1 MAKQGHAFCDI
12 DQGHRKRLQCAPV
25 SFHRAHLARV
35 GWLLLRF
42 GGGIGAA
49 TGLSGGKTL
58 RDLKLPNQRHPEKA
72 HRPDQEQPKKPSWIR
87 VKAPTSEGYKQT
99 RDILKSKKLVTVC
112 EEAGCPNVGE
122 CWSQGH
128 ATMMIMGE
136 ICTRG
141 CTFCN
146 VATGKPQALD
156 AFEPG
161 KVAHAVSEL
170 GLKHVVITSVDRDD
184 LDDGGAEHFAQTI
197 RAIRHRAPGTTIE
210 ILTPDF
216 LKCPPSALEK
226 VVEARPDVFN
236 HNLETVP
243 GLYLEVRPGARY
255 FHSLRLLQKVKE
267 LDPTMFTK
275 SGIMVGLG
283 ETRAGV
289 LQVMDDMRAAEV
301 DFLTIGQY
309 LQPTP
314 KHHRVDRFVTPDE
327 FKSYEEA
334 AFGKGFLMVSA
345 TPLTRSSYHAG
356 DDFAQ
361 LRAARLAKLGRG

>member
-1 MAKQGHAFCDI
+1 M
-12 DQGHRKRLQCAPV
+12 
-25 SFHRAHLARV
+25 
-35 GWLLLRF
+35 
-42 GGGIGAA
+42 
-49 TGLSGGKTL
+49 
-58 RDLKLPNQRHPEKA
+58 RDLNIPQERHPEKA
-72 HRPDQEQPKKPSWIR
+72 HRPDNAQPRKPDWIR
-87 VKAPTSEGYKQT
+87 VKAPVSDGYKKT
-99 RDILKSKKLVTVC
+99 RDIMRDNKLVTVC

-146 VATGKPQALD
+146 VATGRPDALD
-156 AFEPG
+156 MFEPG
-161 KVAHAVSEL
+161 RVADAVAKL
-170 GLKHVVITSVDRDD
+170 GLNHVVITSVDRDD

-197 RAIRHRAPGTTIE
+197 RAVRHRSPSTTIE

-216 LKCPPSALEK
+216 LKCDASVLEK

-243 GLYLEVRPGARY
+243 GLYPEVRPGARY
-255 FHSLRLLQKVKE
+255 FHSLRLLQRVKE
-267 LDPTMFTK
+267 LDPSMFTK

-283 ETRAGV
+283 ETRQAV
-289 LQVMDDMRAAEV
+289 MQIMDDMRAADV

-314 KHHRVDRFVTPDE
+314 KHHAVDRFVHPDE
-327 FKSYEEA
+327 FKSYEKSA
-334 AFGKGFLMVSA
+334 YGKGFLMVSA

-361 LRAARLAKLGRG
+361 LRAARNKKLGLA

>member
-1 MAKQGHAFCDI
+1 M
-12 DQGHRKRLQCAPV
+12 
-25 SFHRAHLARV
+25 
-35 GWLLLRF
+35 
-42 GGGIGAA
+42 
-49 TGLSGGKTL
+49 
-58 RDLKLPNQRHPEKA
+58 RDNLIPQIRHPEKA
-72 HRPDQEQPKKPSWIR
+72 NRPDNAQPKKPSWIR
-87 VKAPTSEGYKQT
+87 VKAPTSEGYKKT
-99 RDILKSKKLVTVC
+99 RDIMRENRLVTVC

-136 ICTRG
+136 VCTRA

-146 VATGKPQALD
+146 IATGKPPESLD

-161 KVAHAVSEL
+161 RVAAAVKKL
-170 GLKHVVITSVDRDD
+170 GLNHVVITSVDRDD
-184 LDDGGAEHFAQTI
+184 VEDGGAEHFAQTI
-197 RAIRHRAPGTTIE
+197 RAVRRQSPDTTIE

-216 LKCPPSALEK
+216 IRCAPDALET
-226 VVEARPDVFN
+226 VVAAKPDVFN

-243 GLYLEVRPGARY
+243 GLYPEVRPGARY
-255 FHSLRLLQKVKE
+255 FHSLRLLQRVKE
-267 LDPTMFTK
+267 LDPAMFTK

-283 ETRAGV
+283 EDRQAV
-289 LQVMDDMRAAEV
+289 LQVMDDMRAADI

-327 FKSYEEA
+327 FSGYEKA
-334 AFGKGFLMVSA
+334 AYGKGFLMVSA

-361 LRAARLAKLGRG
+361 LRSARLKKTGKALVSRCILRMSSLMSVICLVRS